1 MLPEDCPE
9 AALDSLCNAV
19 AADTGIP
26 TGRVKK
32 VLLSAQRQ
40 QLAVNPSD
48 NPSAWPA
55 SQIPQAD
62 PLRFHPLG
70 ANGRTYPPIQ
80 QSRTGHADNPA

>member
-9 AALDSLCNAV
+9 AALDSLCAAV

-40 QLAVNPSD
+40 QLAG
-48 NPSAWPA
+48 NPSATPA
-55 SQIPQAD
+55 SPVAHAD

>member
-1 MLPEDCPE
+1 MLPEDWPE
-9 AALDSLCNAV
+9 AALESLCAAI

-40 QLAVNPSD
+40 QLAVNPS
-48 NPSAWPA
+48 AWPA
-55 SQIPQAD
+55 PQIPQAD

-70 ANGRTYPPIQ
+70 ANGRIHPPIQ
-80 QSRTGHADNPA
+80 QSRTGNADNTA